1 LTNEQRS
8 LILAPGQG
16 PQLLL
21 RAQALIIGFRQ
32 LSDPAPVVRQILAD
46 PEMAS
51 FVVDFTCEF
60 SETFTALLRG
70 LERAAAEGMKTR
82 RKEIEQ

>member
-8 LILAPGQG
+8 IILAPGPG

-21 RAQALIIGFRQ
+21 RAQALIIGLRQ
-32 LSDPAPVVRQILAD
+32 LPD
-46 PEMAS
+46 
-51 FVVDFTCEF
+51 
-60 SETFTALLRG
+60 
-70 LERAAAEGMKTR
+70 EGTKTR